1 MKITAFEKQITVTL
15 ELSGEEANVLFDICS
30 NVAGEAV
37 AYDVCDELS
46 KLGIEGTGRD
56 PDESKLRKGCS
67 FELRFLP
74 KEEE

>member
-15 ELSGEEANVLFDICS
+15 ELSGEEANVLYDICS

-46 KLGIEGTGRD
+46 NLGIEGTGRD
-56 PDESKLRKGCS
+56 VDESILRKGHD
-67 FELRFLP
+67 FVLKFLP
-74 KEEE
+74 KEE